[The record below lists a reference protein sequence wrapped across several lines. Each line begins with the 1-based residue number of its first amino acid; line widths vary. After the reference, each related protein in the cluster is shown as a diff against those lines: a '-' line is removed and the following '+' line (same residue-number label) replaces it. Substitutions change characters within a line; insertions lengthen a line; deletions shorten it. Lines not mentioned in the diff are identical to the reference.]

1 MDSKGIRSYKKQL
14 EDSSSFFW
22 NLKIDEKF
30 RRGLED
36 FSSPLEIWIRLCFL
50 DRNFQIFFC
59 VHFPET
65 NARHSQRERL
75 SENDK
80 AYPQT
85 GNNRNSTI
93 ESVQTL
99 LQNFRFNSV

>member
-65 NARHSQRERL
+65 AESNSFFSGFMSIFKDEVEL
-75 SENDK
+75 ITLK
-80 AYPQT
+80 QT
-85 GNNRNSTI
+85 
-93 ESVQTL
+93 
-99 LQNFRFNSV
+99 